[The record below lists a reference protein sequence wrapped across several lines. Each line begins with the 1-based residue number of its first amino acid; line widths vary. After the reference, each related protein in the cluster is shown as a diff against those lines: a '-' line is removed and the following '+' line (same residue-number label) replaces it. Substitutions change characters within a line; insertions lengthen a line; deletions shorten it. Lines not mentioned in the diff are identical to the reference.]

1 MDRAAAVVLIR
12 STASVV
18 PSPTRFPNET
28 GGGASAGRSVRRRSS
43 SRSSAARVA
52 RVSAVS
58 ASGGMSL
65 RYDGGRV
72 DGVDPLGAASISH
85 HVDQPAPQRPGDV
98 RAADQDRQ
106 EIMAADLLTM
116 EG

>member
-1 MDRAAAVVLIR
+1 
-12 STASVV
+12 
-18 PSPTRFPNET
+18 
-28 GGGASAGRSVRRRSS
+28 
-43 SRSSAARVA
+43 
-52 RVSAVS
+52 
-58 ASGGMSL
+58 MSL